1 MTKANLKFSSKKLI
15 AAAFLSAS
23 VLLTSLTTNAA
34 IYNKNIELV
43 SGEKSNIALT
53 ANTNDALLFKLN
65 VNNEKGDKFI
75 VTIKN
80 DAGDLLFSRAFS
92 DVNFNRQFKLLK
104 GEQANNRYYIN
115 ITSDNKVLEDSY
127 VVSSTVRTV
136 NDAAV
141 NKL

>member
-1 MTKANLKFSSKKLI
+1 MTKTNLKFSGKKLI

-23 VLLTSLTTNAA
+23 VLLTSFTTNAA
-34 IYNKNIELV
+34 IYNTNIELV

-65 VNNEKGDKFI
+65 VNNEKGDRFT

-80 DAGDLLFSRAFS
+80 EAGDLLFSRAFS
-92 DVNFNRQFKLLK
+92 DVNFDKQFKLLK
-104 GEQANNRYYIN
+104 GEQTNSRYYIS
-115 ITSDNKVLEDSY
+115 IISDNKVLEDSY
-127 VVSSTVRTV
+127 VVSSTVRTI
-136 NDAAV
+136 NDVAV